1 MPATS
6 LNDLYLQKL
15 QLLLDAEQQGLQ
27 AMPQLAQRVQN
38 PELREALETHRRQTE
53 QQVQRLQQLVQSRGQ
68 AIESTPTNGCVSM
81 RALIE
86 EAQTILPNIQDA
98 DTIDAFI
105 IGAQQ
110 AVEHHEIAA
119 YGTARTWAET
129 LGFDEDA
136 DLLQQTLDEEGEAD
150 ELLTEIAER
159 SVNQEASQGGDREVE
174 VRSGGQGDRAS
185 TGRTGGGMRT
195 DVSIERGADQR

>member
-27 AMPQLAQRVQN
+27 AMPQLAQRVQSSR
-38 PELREALETHRRQTE
+38 LREALEMHGRQTE
-53 QQVQRLQQLVQSRGQ
+53 RQVERLERMVGNRAQGPENMP
-68 AIESTPTNGCVSM
+68 ANGCISM

-86 EAQTILPNIQDA
+86 EAQTILPNIKDA
-98 DTIDAFI
+98 DTVDAFI

-119 YGTARTWAET
+119 YGTARTWAQT

-136 DLLQQTLDEEGEAD
+136 ELLQQTLDEEGEAD
-150 ELLTEIAER
+150 ELLTQIAEQ
-159 SVNQEASQGGDREVE
+159 SVNQEASHGADREVDIE
-174 VRSGGQGDRAS
+174 RGGQGDRSAG
-185 TGRTGGGMRT
+185 GRTGSMRT
-195 DVSIERGADQR
+195 GVSIDRDADLR

>member
-15 QLLLDAEQQGLQ
+15 QLLLDAEEQGLQ

-38 PELREALETHRRQTE
+38 PELRNALETHRRQTE
-53 QQVQRLQQLVQSRGQ
+53 QHVQRLQRLAQQRSQGP
-68 AIESTPTNGCVSM
+68 ENTPANGCISM

-86 EAQTILPNIQDA
+86 EAQTILPTIEDP

-110 AVEHHEIAA
+110 GIEHHEIAS
-119 YGTARTWAET
+119 YGTARSWAQE
-129 LGFDEDA
+129 LGYDEDA

-150 ELLTEIAER
+150 ELLTQIAER
-159 SVNQEASQGGDREVE
+159 RVNRQASEGADREVGIGGGQRAGATRGGAGS
-174 VRSGGQGDRAS
+174 RSG
-185 TGRTGGGMRT
+185 
-195 DVSIERGADQR
+195 VSAERGADMR

>member
-15 QLLLDAEQQGLQ
+15 QLLLDAEQQGLR
-27 AMPQLAQRVQN
+27 AMPQLAERVQS
-38 PELREALETHRRQTE
+38 PQLREALETHRRQTE
-53 QQVQRLQQLVQSRGQ
+53 QQVERLQRMVGSRGQ
-68 AIESTPTNGCVSM
+68 GPENTPANGCISM

-119 YGTARTWAET
+119 YGTARTWAQT

-150 ELLTEIAER
+150 ELLTQIAEQ
-159 SVNQEASQGGDREVE
+159 SVNQEASQGSDREVGIE
-174 VRSGGQGDRAS
+174 RGGQGDRAAG
-185 TGRTGGGMRT
+185 GRTGGMRT
-195 DVSIERGADQR
+195 DVSIERGADMR

>member
-27 AMPQLAQRVQN
+27 AMPQLAQRVQS
-38 PELREALETHRRQTE
+38 PQLREALETHRRQTD
-53 QQVQRLQQLVQSRGQ
+53 QQVERLQRMVGERAQGPENMPAS
-68 AIESTPTNGCVSM
+68 GCISM

-86 EAQTILPNIQDA
+86 EAQTILPTIQDA
-98 DTIDAFI
+98 DTIDAFL

-119 YGTARTWAET
+119 YGTARTWAQT

-136 DLLQQTLDEEGEAD
+136 DLLQQTLDEEAEAD
-150 ELLTEIAER
+150 LLLTQIAER
-159 SVNQEASQGGDREVE
+159 SVNREASQGTDREVGIE
-174 VRSGGQGDRAS
+174 RGGQGDRAA
-185 TGRTGGGMRT
+185 GGMRSGMRS
-195 DVSIERGADQR
+195 DVSIERDADMR

>member
-15 QLLLDAEQQGLQ
+15 QLLLDAEEQGVQ

-38 PELREALETHRRQTE
+38 QELRNALETHHRQTE
-53 QQVQRLQQLVQSRGQ
+53 QHVQRLQQLAQRRAQGP
-68 AIESTPTNGCVSM
+68 ENTPANGCISM

-86 EAQTILPNIQDA
+86 EAQTILPTINDP

-110 AVEHHEIAA
+110 AIEHHEIAS
-119 YGTARTWAET
+119 YGTARTWAQE
-129 LGFDEDA
+129 LGYDEDA
-136 DLLQQTLDEEGEAD
+136 DLLQQTLDEEGQAD
-150 ELLTEIAER
+150 ELLTQIAER
-159 SVNQEASQGGDREVE
+159 RVNREASQGADREVGIA
-174 VRSGGQGDRAS
+174 SGGQGDRAS
-185 TGRTGGGMRT
+185 RDQSTGSRSG
-195 DVSIERGADQR
+195 VKVERGADMR

>member
-15 QLLLDAEQQGLQ
+15 QLLLDAEEQGLQ
-27 AMPQLAQRVQN
+27 AMPQLAQRVQH

-53 QQVQRLQQLVQSRGQ
+53 QHVQRLQQLAQRRAQGP
-68 AIESTPTNGCVSM
+68 ENTPANGCVSM

-86 EAQTILPNIQDA
+86 EAQTILPTIQDEN
-98 DTIDAFI
+98 TTDAFI

-110 AVEHHEIAA
+110 AIEHHEIAA
-119 YGTARTWAET
+119 YGTARTWAQE
-129 LGFDEDA
+129 LGYDEDA

-150 ELLTEIAER
+150 ELLTQIAER
-159 SVNQEASQGGDREVE
+159 RVNREASQGSEREVGIE
-174 VRSGGQGDRAS
+174 RGGQGDRAS
-185 TGRTGGGMRT
+185 RDQGSGSRSG
-195 DVSIERGADQR
+195 VNVERGADMR

>member
-1 MPATS
+1 MPARS

-38 PELREALETHRRQTE
+38 PQLREALETHRRQTE
-53 QQVQRLQQLVQSRGQ
+53 QHVERLQRMVGSRGQ
-68 AIESTPTNGCVSM
+68 GAENIPANGCISM

-86 EAQTILPNIQDA
+86 EAQTILPNIQDP

-119 YGTARTWAET
+119 YGTARTWAQT

-150 ELLTEIAER
+150 ELLTQIAER
-159 SVNQEASQGGDREVE
+159 SVNREASQGADREVGIA
-174 VRSGGQGDRAS
+174 SGGQGDRAAS
-185 TGRTGGGMRT
+185 GRTGGMRT
-195 DVSIERGADQR
+195 DVSIERGADMR

>member
-15 QLLLDAEQQGLQ
+15 QLLLDAEEQGLQ

-38 PELREALETHRRQTE
+38 PELRNALETHRRQTE
-53 QQVQRLQQLVQSRGQ
+53 QHVQRLQRLAQRRSQGP
-68 AIESTPTNGCVSM
+68 ENTPANGCISM

-86 EAQTILPNIQDA
+86 EAQTILPTIDDP

-110 AVEHHEIAA
+110 GIEHHEIAA
-119 YGTARTWAET
+119 YGTARSWAQE
-129 LGFDEDA
+129 LGYDEDA

-150 ELLTEIAER
+150 ELLTQIAER
-159 SVNQEASQGGDREVE
+159 RVNREASEGADRQVGIGGGQRAGTTRGGAGS
-174 VRSGGQGDRAS
+174 RSG
-185 TGRTGGGMRT
+185 
-195 DVSIERGADQR
+195 VSAERGADMR

>member
-15 QLLLDAEQQGLQ
+15 QLLLDAEQQGLN
-27 AMPQLAQRVQN
+27 AMPQLARRVQS
-38 PELREALETHRRQTE
+38 PELREALEKHRRETE
-53 QQVQRLQQLVQSRGQ
+53 RQVERLQRMVGNRAQGP
-68 AIESTPTNGCVSM
+68 ENTPANGCISM

-98 DTIDAFI
+98 DTVDAFI

-119 YGTARTWAET
+119 YGTARTWAQT

-136 DLLQQTLDEEGEAD
+136 DLLQQTLDEEAD
-150 ELLTEIAER
+150 ADLLLTQIAEA
-159 SVNQEASQGGDREVE
+159 SVNQEASQGRDREVGVE
-174 VRSGGQGDRAS
+174 RGRGDRAAS
-185 TGRTGGGMRT
+185 GRTSGMRS
-195 DVSIERGADQR
+195 DVSIDRDADMR

>member
-38 PELREALETHRRQTE
+38 PQLREALEMHRRQTE
-53 QQVQRLQQLVQSRGQ
+53 QQIERLQRMVGSRGQ
-68 AIESTPTNGCVSM
+68 GPEGTPANGCISM

-86 EAQTILPNIQDA
+86 EAQTILPNIQDP

-110 AVEHHEIAA
+110 AVEHHEIAS
-119 YGTARTWAET
+119 YGTARTWART
-129 LGFDEDA
+129 LGFEEDA

-150 ELLTEIAER
+150 ELLTQIAER
-159 SVNQEASQGGDREVE
+159 SVNQEASQGADREVGIE
-174 VRSGGQGDRAS
+174 RGGQGDRAA
-185 TGRTGGGMRT
+185 TGRTGGMRT
-195 DVSIERGADQR
+195 DVSIERGADMR

>member
-1 MPATS
+1 MPARS

-38 PELREALETHRRQTE
+38 PQLREALETHRRQTE
-53 QQVQRLQQLVQSRGQ
+53 QHVERLQRMVGSRGQ
-68 AIESTPTNGCVSM
+68 GAENIPANGCISM

-86 EAQTILPNIQDA
+86 EAQTILPNIQDP

-119 YGTARTWAET
+119 YGTARTWAQT

-150 ELLTEIAER
+150 ELRQMLAR
-159 SVNQEASQGGDREVE
+159 WP
-174 VRSGGQGDRAS
+174 
-185 TGRTGGGMRT
+185 
-195 DVSIERGADQR
+195 

>member
-15 QLLLDAEQQGLQ
+15 QLLLDAEEQGLQ

-38 PELREALETHRRQTE
+38 RELRDALETHRRETE
-53 QQVQRLQQLVQSRGQ
+53 KHVQRLQQLARRRAQGP
-68 AIESTPTNGCVSM
+68 ENTPANGCISM

-86 EAQTILPNIQDA
+86 EAQTILPNIKDA

-110 AVEHHEIAA
+110 AIEHHEIAS
-119 YGTARTWAET
+119 YGTARTWAQQ
-129 LGFDEDA
+129 LGYDEDA
-136 DLLQQTLDEEGEAD
+136 EQLQQTLDEEGETD
-150 ELLTEIAER
+150 ELLSQIAER
-159 SVNQEASQGGDREVE
+159 SVNREASQGADREAGISSGSQRARSTSGGAGS
-174 VRSGGQGDRAS
+174 RSGVN
-185 TGRTGGGMRT
+185 T
-195 DVSIERGADQR
+195 ERGADMR